1 MHICFSGTVLKPM
14 KCPVDSG
21 QSSRETFWR
30 LCVVFGM
37 LFPMLLFLS
46 VFLFLFVC
54 LFNIRKVSPIRL
66 EIILCK
72 YCFFTVSTHWI
83 LSCLAVP
90 MDDNFNISDF
100 VFGETQ
106 VNKTMFTDQLYP
118 KQ

>member
-1 MHICFSGTVLKPM
+1 M
-14 KCPVDSG
+14 
-21 QSSRETFWR
+21 
-30 LCVVFGM
+30 VFGM